1 MYPAGIYLLKVNKR
15 NTRTRCEICSK
26 VNKRLAWFWYLYYYL
41 WTYFTPCSSVFLVS
55 FEQVNASRVRVTESI
70 FYSPWNLL
78 ITRLANVKV
87 PQQSIESNWSESF
100 RLLKDIHPA
109 NIYLLK
115 VNNRNTR
122 KRSEI
127 CSKLTIKT
135 LERRQWHLFLVF
147 LLMTLSISWVTIS
160 MLLLISRKYWPGT
173 LMINPLNA
181 SVAFR

>member
-15 NTRTRCEICSK
+15 NIEQDVK
-26 VNKRLAWFWYLYYYL
+26 YVQNKRLASFWYLNYWL
-41 WTYFTPCSSVFLVS
+41 WIYFS
-55 FEQVNASRVRVTESI
+55 FEQVNASWVRVTEST
-70 FYSPWNLL
+70 FHSPWNLL

-181 SVAFR
+181 GVAFR